1 MTYAAQDPIISHEVR
16 IFMDE
21 KKLTEQAKRY
31 LELMFRP
38 RRKPVQKKT
47 AGMMRGE
54 KAVLLYLFDHRQGV
68 TAGDLSKALEIGS
81 GGIANLLNALE
92 KKELIERSISPDDR
106 RKIIVTLDQKGID
119 EIAQRR
125 AEVLAHTKE
134 MLSQL
139 GEEDTAQLIRILE
152 KLSGIADRMLE
163 EKEGDNAC

>member
-1 MTYAAQDPIISHEVR
+1 
-16 IFMDE
+16 MDE
-21 KKLTEQAKRY
+21 KILTEQAKRY

-54 KAVLLYLFDHRQGV
+54 KAVLLYLFDHREGV
-68 TAGDLSKALEIGS
+68 TAGELSKALEIGS

-92 KKELIERSISPDDR
+92 KKELIERNMSPDDR

-125 AEVLAHTKE
+125 AEVLEHTKE

-163 EKEGDNAC
+163 EKEGENAC